1 MEKEQLN
8 IKHYYDPILGLR
20 FIDFKVLTVMK
31 KSRFF
36 KNGKS

>member
-1 MEKEQLN
+1 MEKDQIN

-20 FIDFKVLTVMK
+20 FIDFKIPTVKK

-36 KNGKS
+36 KKGKV